1 GSLPPRPG
9 SRGRRC
15 SWRCS
20 PGAPGCSPATTTRTM
35 SWPAPPSGPSSAW
48 RLSLSPARGDREGRT
63 RRRGRVRTAAPRS
76 GRADLHERDGRGEQ
90 QARGGGHPHGVGG
103 EQPRTPPDVIP
114 PPVVGLPHGGHRQ
127 HEAQERGEQ
136 HQLHPRRGDA
146 HAARLVAGR
155 SRHVGHHDDPHGH
168 RGHRD
173 DGEEDVAEGLVA
185 LGLVPLQALE
195 RVVPEIAVISRGHGY
210 RPANPLCPP
219 AEATS
224 SSVSMPS
231 CSSVTGGSSGP
242 PPKAPRW
249 ESGARPSALTIPCSR
264 PCSAVITVDPLIRAS
279 AGSAARASIT
289 RPTNVGSSARPS
301 GKPLKSSIPSDRISS
316 VRISPSHSDSVWTP
330 VPSRSWAMSEA
341 ILSSAVLLM
350 P

>member
-1 GSLPPRPG
+1 
-9 SRGRRC
+9 
-15 SWRCS
+15 
-20 PGAPGCSPATTTRTM
+20 
-35 SWPAPPSGPSSAW
+35 
-48 RLSLSPARGDREGRT
+48 
-63 RRRGRVRTAAPRS
+63 
-76 GRADLHERDGRGEQ
+76 
-90 QARGGGHPHGVGG
+90 
-103 EQPRTPPDVIP
+103 
-114 PPVVGLPHGGHRQ
+114 
-127 HEAQERGEQ
+127 
-136 HQLHPRRGDA
+136 
-146 HAARLVAGR
+146 
-155 SRHVGHHDDPHGH
+155 DDPHGH

-231 CSSVTGGSSGP
+231 CSSVTGGNSGP

-264 PCSAVITVDPLIRAS
+264 PYSAGITVDPPIRAS
-279 AGSAARASIT
+279 AGSAPRASIT
-289 RPTNVGSSARPS
+289 RPTKGAHATRAR
-301 GKPLKSSIPSDRISS
+301 GKPLTSCVPSDRISS
-316 VRISPSHSDSVWTP
+316 VRSRASHGDSVGTP
-330 VPSRSWAMSEA
+330 VPPSSWAMSEA